1 MRKITSLIILTL
13 LLSASVFAQ
22 SDRDTD
28 LRFAFV
34 LSPQISWLKSDNSSV
49 DANGSLFGYNFGVE
63 MDKFFAKNYAISTGL
78 TINTTGGKLRYE
90 GDNTFRI
97 GDENTIL
104 TNKTLEYRLKYLEVP
119 LLLKLQT
126 NDFQR
131 SSFYGVFGISNQFNI
146 KTNDGSGNNIND
158 EVKFLNF
165 GYKFG
170 GGMKY
175 SIGGDA
181 FLKFGLTYNQGV
193 TDVTDN
199 SQIDDKVVLNRLV
212 FNFGVIF

>member
-1 MRKITSLIILTL
+1 MRKITLLSVLALI
-13 LLSASVFAQ
+13 LSASVFAQ

-28 LRFAFV
+28 FRFAFV
-34 LSPQISWLKSDNSSV
+34 LSPQISWLKSDNASV

-90 GDNTFRI
+90 GTNSFKI
-97 GDENTIL
+97 GDETVVGN
-104 TNKTLEYRLKYLEVP
+104 NKTLEYRLKYLEVP

-146 KTNDGSGNNIND
+146 KTNDGSGDNIND

-181 FLKFGLTYNQGV
+181 YLKFGLTYNQGLS
-193 TDVTDN
+193 DVTSN
-199 SQIDDKVVLNRLV
+199 SVKDKTTLNRLV